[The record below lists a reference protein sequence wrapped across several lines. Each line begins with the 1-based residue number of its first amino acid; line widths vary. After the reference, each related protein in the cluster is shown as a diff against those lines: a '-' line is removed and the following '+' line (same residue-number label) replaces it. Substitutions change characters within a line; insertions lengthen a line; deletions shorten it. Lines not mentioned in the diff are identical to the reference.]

1 MQPKLTPQEIQLLR
15 QLSERDSQI
24 LGAMPR
30 PLAADGL
37 QALGYVAV
45 LAPNSQDLLF
55 TITPAGRAALAT
67 IDAGA

>member
-1 MQPKLTPQEIQLLR
+1 
-15 QLSERDSQI
+15 
-24 LGAMPR
+24 MPR
-30 PLAADGL
+30 PSAADGL

-67 IDAGA
+67 IDAGS